1 MSEGTAE
8 KLADGPVSPVDAGP
22 GYRRWPRRALAVI
35 SGLILLIMMALTA
48 VDVVG
53 RYVLNSP
60 LIGAT
65 ELTELLLVSVVFIG
79 LPAVCLDDEH
89 VTVDLVTSALPDWIQ
104 PFRKALLAVITA
116 TVLAVI
122 AWRLWVHAD
131 QIASYNAVTNSLR
144 LPVAP
149 VARLCA
155 ATTAASVL
163 ITLYV
168 ALRDLRT
175 ALKG

>member
-1 MSEGTAE
+1 M
-8 KLADGPVSPVDAGP
+8 
-22 GYRRWPRRALAVI
+22 
-35 SGLILLIMMALTA
+35 
-48 VDVVG
+48 
-53 RYVLNSP
+53 
-60 LIGAT
+60 
-65 ELTELLLVSVVFIG
+65 
-79 LPAVCLDDEH
+79 
-89 VTVDLVTSALPDWIQ
+89 
-104 PFRKALLAVITA
+104 ITA